1 MSMRAEPDS
10 DAFDTTVPPRM
21 RSGMPLAVV
30 MNLRSGPD
38 SGQGR
43 ALVEQ
48 ALQHS
53 GRAHRLWPV
62 ERGEGLREAVQAA
75 SRWAAECGGALVA
88 VGGDGTLNAVAQAAH
103 AEGCPL
109 GVVPQGTFNY
119 FARSHGIPVDLR
131 SALAVLLQARPRP
144 VQVGQV
150 NGRLFLVNASL
161 GLYPQLLQDREAF
174 KRQWGRYRVN
184 AVLSALGTVMRE
196 HRQLRLVLELEGRQA
211 VVHSTTLFVGNN
223 PLQLQQ
229 LGLPQAQQVGRGLL
243 GAVMVKPLGRLG
255 LLALLLRGAFSRLAQ
270 ADAAVDFAF
279 RTLTVQSVGRRR
291 KPVKVALDGELLR
304 LVPPLRFE
312 VAVRPLQLL
321 LPPRAEDDVA
331 P

>member
-1 MSMRAEPDS
+1 
-10 DAFDTTVPPRM
+10 
-21 RSGMPLAVV
+21 
-30 MNLRSGPD
+30 
-38 SGQGR
+38 
-43 ALVEQ
+43 VEQ

-53 GRAHRLWPV
+53 GRAYRLWPV
-62 ERGEGLREAVQAA
+62 EQGEGLREAVQAA
-75 SRWAAECGGALVA
+75 SHWAADCGGALVA

-109 GVVPQGTFNY
+109 GVLPQGTFNY

-211 VVHSTTLFVGNN
+211 VVRSTTLFVGNN
-223 PLQLQQ
+223 PLQLQL

-279 RTLTVQSVGRRR
+279 RTLTVQSVGRSR

-304 LVPPLRFE
+304 LAPPLRFE

-321 LPPRAEDDVA
+321 LPLRADDDVA
-331 P
+331 S